1 MPRGGV
7 DGTSPSATER
17 APLGPAAE
25 VCESARAERD
35 VSGLRAVVDAA
46 GTLTGV
52 LAEERV
58 NANGGG
64 GELVVEAADGYGAGA
79 GARPRLCDRWSW
91 YMQTSA
97 RLLFHRTQRNERDG
111 ATEGRQGSAVAGLFE
126 DERRSAL
133 DAVRWRFGSR
143 EPLDRE
149 GAAVMEAGRL
159 TRKREGG
166 DPGQQGDATA
176 AAGRGKRARR
186 TPRSGGRTEAP
197 AAGAAKA
204 VRNKSRLLDAQLL
217 RGVRVWLIGESA
229 SAEGDDSVVKRLE
242 ALGAIV
248 VPTDDRWE
256 EVVQFAPA
264 TEDVD
269 EVVANGDAAANR
281 TVLVVAPTRWNW
293 WDVLQQRSLESV
305 EDAELQAQLAT
316 ARLMLDQA
324 TRCCCARLKT
334 SARGKGRRVRR
345 PHGWQR
351 HRGPGSLPPQG
362 VASKSP
368 THRIHD
374 ACSKAAPLWCL
385 LFAAVV
391 VAQPTRTRPKGTH
404 GSGAASGWFASA
416 AERSAATM
424 RRRTRAARAPETRPQ
439 HECPCPTAPW
449 PMDTRHVTD
458 WCCRRLRLEAR
469 PMPGGRDRRTPRQP
483 VHCRQSAGSGWCDA
497 YRRTSCCRRQR
508 SGMRRSLRPLSGRNA
523 RPRRPRPPT
532 PRHGAGHRHVGR
544 ANDNDALQDLAPAV
558 VFARAQA
565 TECTASAA
573 RR

>member
-1 MPRGGV
+1 
-7 DGTSPSATER
+7 
-17 APLGPAAE
+17 
-25 VCESARAERD
+25 
-35 VSGLRAVVDAA
+35 
-46 GTLTGV
+46 
-52 LAEERV
+52 
-58 NANGGG
+58 
-64 GELVVEAADGYGAGA
+64 
-79 GARPRLCDRWSW
+79 
-91 YMQTSA
+91 MQTSA

-316 ARLMLDQA
+316 ARLMLDQGDA
-324 TRCCCARLKT
+324 VLLSPPEDERARQGTEGPAAAWLAAPSRTWFAPPTRRGEQEPDAPHPRRLFESCAFVVPFVCRR
-334 SARGKGRRVRR
+334 RGRAANADTTERDA
-345 PHGWQR
+345 WQR
-351 HRGPGSLPPQG
+351 RCERLVRLGGGAVRSDDASPDKGCKGARNKATARMSMSNGPVADGHPPCYRLVLSPAPAG
-362 VASKSP
+362 GASNA
-368 THRIHD
+368 R
-374 ACSKAAPLWCL
+374 
-385 LFAAVV
+385 
-391 VAQPTRTRPKGTH
+391 RTR
-404 GSGAASGWFASA
+404 SSDAATASALPAVSWEWLVRCVQAHQLLPEA
-416 AERSAATM
+416 AERDAKVTAPTVGKKRAPPSPATSDSKT
-424 RRRTRAARAPETRPQ
+424 RRR
-439 HECPCPTAPW
+439 
-449 PMDTRHVTD
+449 
-458 WCCRRLRLEAR
+458 
-469 PMPGGRDRRTPRQP
+469 
-483 VHCRQSAGSGWCDA
+483 SS
-497 YRRTSCCRRQR
+497 
-508 SGMRRSLRPLSGRNA
+508 
-523 RPRRPRPPT
+523 PRRPRQ
-532 PRHGAGHRHVGR
+532 R
-544 ANDNDALQDLAPAV
+544 Q
-558 VFARAQA
+558 
-565 TECTASAA
+565 
-573 RR
+573 